1 MRSAEGSGTME
12 FHVARRIRERYGFDD
27 RLFSTRGSVV
37 FADFHAAR
45 VFAERMNEQRDT
57 ARHPELT
64 VAPAQI
70 NAMGLI
76 DEILHIVIDRYR
88 EQHPDVGQ
96 RALATLD
103 AELGSDEVDATL
115 ISFAEAF
122 PNTALFRGEVEPAEY
137 LAGSTDGIPNREVLL
152 EEMLL
157 LWLSN
162 NNPAYQPFVELFDDA
177 ELEHTVY
184 DDMIAGLETFF
195 EGEPGFGGE
204 QESLLLTLRSPALK
218 TPHSLAA
225 QLEYL
230 MQRIGGVLGAL
241 VFRLLTSLDLI
252 KEEDKFFAMGGAGGG
267 IGGGPGTAE
276 VADFRGQEHE
286 IEAFTADRDWM
297 PRTVLIAR
305 NAFVWLD
312 QLAKRYKRPITTLD
326 QIPDEELDFLQR
338 AGITGL
344 WLIGL
349 WERSTASKTIKQL
362 MGNQDAVASAYSL
375 YDYVIANDLG
385 GEAAVEHLRRRAW
398 QRGIRLASD
407 MVPNHVGIDGR
418 WVIEQ
423 PDWFLSLPYPPYP
436 AYSFSG
442 PDLSPDGRVGI
453 YIEDHYYTK
462 SDASV
467 VFKRVG
473 REGGDERYIYH
484 GNDGT
489 SMPWNDTAQLDYLNP
504 EAREAVIQT
513 ILHVAR
519 QFPIIRFDAAMTL
532 AKKHIERLW
541 FPEPGSGGAIPS
553 RAEHGMT
560 RAQFDALMPH
570 EFWREVV
577 DRCAVEAPDTLLL
590 AEAFWLMEGYFVRT
604 LGMHRV
610 YNSAF
615 MHMLRDED
623 NAKYRLAIRNT
634 LEFDPQILQ
643 RYVNFM
649 NNPDEKT
656 AVEQFGKDDKYFGV
670 CTVLATLPGLPM
682 FGHGQFEGF
691 AEKYGMEYRRA
702 YWDEQPDSWLITRHE
717 RQIFPLLHKRYLFA
731 GAENFLL
738 YDCIAPDG
746 QVLEDVFAYSNQHGD
761 ERGLVLYNNRYGS
774 AHGTINTGF
783 TTIRDGEGRRGVH
796 RSLGDALG
804 LSGDERHFLL
814 FRDVAS
820 GLEYIRNSRDI
831 AERGL
836 PVTLGAYG
844 LNVLLDLREVQ
855 DTPWGQ
861 WSQLNSY
868 LDGRGVPSLD
878 QAGRELLLRPIH
890 EPFRALANAYV
901 VREVMAVRAPGD
913 AEPSTNAPAAR
924 DAGPDA
930 DAPASVGST
939 ATTDEPVATG
949 AGADTEP
956 VPAASGPAA
965 RALVLD
971 DVQQRLEAFFAGAR
985 QVNGGDGD
993 ATALAKQLRGELEAL
1008 LELPALVQRSRRE
1021 RTEAS
1026 PLDAAASTSLPDRP
1040 EEPAARSSR
1049 PELVTAVAFVT
1060 SHLGDDP
1067 DTWGALLNWLF
1078 THRLDRLSG
1087 RDDPG
1092 LSRSLID
1099 EWLLGTQMA
1108 AAMRELGQDEGRAW
1122 RTVGLVKLLIGYGH
1136 ALRRQDGNGK
1146 EAAQIL
1152 AVWLRD
1158 GDMQRFLQVN
1168 RHRDVLWFNQ
1178 ELLDQLLAW
1187 LLAIEV
1193 AEQVAGGAG
1202 GNVVA
1207 DAIVERYAYVRQLQS
1222 IAERAGYQVE
1232 RVVAQAV

>member
-1 MRSAEGSGTME
+1 ME
-12 FHVARRIRERYGFDD
+12 FHIARRVRERYRFDD
-27 RLFSTRGSVV
+27 SLFSTRGNVI

-45 VFAERMNEQRDT
+45 VFAQRMNEQRDT
-57 ARHPELT
+57 ARYPELT
-64 VAPAQI
+64 VAPGQI

-76 DEILHIVIDRYR
+76 DEILHIVVARYR
-88 EQHPDVGQ
+88 EQHPDVVD
-96 RALATLD
+96 RALTT
-103 AELGSDEVDATL
+103 LGSQLGTDDVDGTL
-115 ISFAEAF
+115 LVFAKAF
-122 PNTALFRGEVEPAEY
+122 PNTALFRGEVEPDEY

-152 EEMLL
+152 EELL
-157 LWLSN
+157 MLWLSN
-162 NNPAYQPFVELFDDA
+162 NNPAYQPFRELFDDA
-177 ELEHTVY
+177 ELEGTAYSEV
-184 DDMIAGLETFF
+184 IAGLQTFF

-204 QESLLLTLRSPALK
+204 SESLIMTLRSPALK

-230 MQRIGGVLGAL
+230 LQRIGGVLGSL
-241 VFRLLTSLDLI
+241 LFRLLTSLDLI
-252 KEEDKFFAMGGAGGG
+252 KEEDKFFAAGGAGGVA
-267 IGGGPGTAE
+267 GGPGPIE

-286 IEAFTADRDWM
+286 KEAFTVDREWM

-312 QLAKRYKRPITTLD
+312 QLAKRYQRPINTLD

-385 GEAAVEHLRRRAW
+385 GEAAVDNLRGRCR

-418 WVIEQ
+418 WVIEH

-436 AYSFSG
+436 SYTFNG
-442 PDLSPDGRVGI
+442 PDLSQDGRVGI
-453 YIEDHYYTK
+453 FIEDHYYTK
-462 SDASV
+462 SDAAV

-473 REGGDERYIYH
+473 RESGDERYIYH

-489 SMPWNDTAQLDYLNP
+489 SMPWNDTAQIDYLNP
-504 EAREAVIQT
+504 EAREAVIRT

-532 AKKHIERLW
+532 AKKHIQRLW

-553 RAEHGMT
+553 RAEHGIT
-560 RAQFDALMPH
+560 KAQFDALMPH

-670 CTVLATLPGLPM
+670 CTVMATLPGLPM

-702 YWDEQPDSWLITRHE
+702 YWDEQPDSWLIGRHE

-738 YDCIAPDG
+738 YDCVAPDG
-746 QVLEDVFAYSNQHGD
+746 HVDENVYAYSNQYGD
-761 ERGLVLYNNRYGS
+761 ERGLVVYNNRYGS
-774 AHGTINTGF
+774 ARGTIRTGF
-783 TTIRDGEGRRGVH
+783 TTVRDGNGRRAVH
-796 RSLGDALG
+796 RSLGEALG
-804 LSGDERHFLL
+804 LSGDERGFLL
-814 FRDVAS
+814 FRDVSS
-820 GLEYIRNSRDI
+820 GLEYIRSSREI
-831 AERGL
+831 AERGMYIEL
-836 PVTLGAYG
+836 DAYG
-844 LNVLLDLREVQ
+844 LNVLLDIREVR

-861 WSQLNSY
+861 WSQLNSH
-868 LDGRGVPSLD
+868 LNGRGVPSLD
-878 QAGRELLLRPIH
+878 QAARELLLRPIH
-890 EPFRALANAYV
+890 EPFRALVNGYV
-901 VREVMAVRAPGD
+901 VREVMAVRAAD
-913 AEPSTNAPAAR
+913 RVKSTKP
-924 DAGPDA
+924 PT
-930 DAPASVGST
+930 GST
-939 ATTDEPVATG
+939 AAPATTPGGSTAAPAEKDTANAGNG
-949 AGADTEP
+949 AEQAGDRSAP
-956 VPAASGPAA
+956 RA
-965 RALVLD
+965 REQVLD
-971 DVQQRLEAFFAGAR
+971 DVQRRLEAFFAGVR
-985 QVNGGDGD
+985 QVNGGGAD
-993 ATALAKQLRGELEAL
+993 AAPLAEQLRGELEAL
-1008 LELPALVQRSRRE
+1008 LELPALVRRV
-1021 RTEAS
+1021 RRQGAT
-1026 PLDAAASTSLPDRP
+1026 AAAGDG
-1040 EEPAARSSR
+1040 EVAA
-1049 PELVTAVAFVT
+1049 AVAFVT
-1060 SHLGDDP
+1060 THLGDDP
-1067 DTWGALLNWLF
+1067 DTWGALLSWLF
-1078 THRLDRLSG
+1078 THRLDRLNG
-1087 RDDPG
+1087 KDDPG

-1099 EWLLGTQMA
+1099 EWLLGSQLA

-1122 RTVGLVKLLIGYGH
+1122 RTVGLVKLLIGYGD
-1136 ALRRQDGNGK
+1136 ALRLQANNGSG
-1146 EAAQIL
+1146 AAHTL
-1152 AVWLRD
+1152 AGWLRD

-1168 RHRDVLWFNQ
+1168 RYRDVLWFNQ
-1178 ELLDQLLAW
+1178 ESLDQLLAW
-1187 LLAIEV
+1187 LLAIEA
-1193 AEQVAGGAG
+1193 AEQLAGGADTDDVTAG
-1202 GNVVA
+1202 LA
-1207 DAIVERYAYVRQLQS
+1207 ERYVYVQQLQQ
-1222 IAERAGYQVE
+1222 IAERAGYQVDG
-1232 RVVAQAV
+1232 VVAQAETGRGRARETR